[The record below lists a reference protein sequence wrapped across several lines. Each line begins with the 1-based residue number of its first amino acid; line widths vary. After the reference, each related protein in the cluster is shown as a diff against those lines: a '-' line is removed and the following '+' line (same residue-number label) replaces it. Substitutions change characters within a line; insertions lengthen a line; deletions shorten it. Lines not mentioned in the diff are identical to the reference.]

1 MIDSYGGSF
10 ITDLQPRTF
19 WNTLG
24 FTDAHIDTKLKFDQS
39 VYNGLTGAA
48 KFDYFN
54 ERRVRPQIFNA
65 DQIRTSSVG
74 LWSKRNVY
82 TNVNSPGDTRFPA
95 RTGVPGNYIPTN
107 QALVQSD
114 NTYALEGNENY
125 VVDNIGYYRV
135 EAETVF
141 QNDFKKE
148 DSRLG
153 SVVSVVSKNYNANDF
168 ITGYGGDSAVP
179 YIHQGNA
186 QSISSVKI
194 RIIDPKTNLPVV
206 GLGENSTVFLEV
218 VKAPPTKKKE

>member
-1 MIDSYGGSF
+1 MD
-10 ITDLQPRTF
+10 
-19 WNTLG
+19 TL
-24 FTDAHIDTKLKFDQS
+24 IRILSLIRVSTKS
-39 VYNGLTGAA
+39 VNDENKL
-48 KFDYFN
+48 DYFN
-54 ERRVRPQIFNA
+54 KRRVRPRIINA
-65 DQIRTSSVG
+65 DHINSSEVG
-74 LWSKRNVY
+74 LWWTRKVFAY
-82 TNVNSPGDTRFPA
+82 QALGDAPHTIHLPPKNGTTA
-95 RTGVPGNYIPTN
+95 TN

-114 NTYALEGNENY
+114 NTYSLEGNENY
-125 VVDNIGYYRV
+125 VVDDIGYYRV

-218 VKAPPTKKKE
+218 VKASPNKKKE